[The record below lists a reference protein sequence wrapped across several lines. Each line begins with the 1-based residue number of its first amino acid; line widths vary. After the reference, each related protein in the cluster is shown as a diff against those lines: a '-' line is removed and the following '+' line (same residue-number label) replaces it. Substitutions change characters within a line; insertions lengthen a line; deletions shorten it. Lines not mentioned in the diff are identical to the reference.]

1 MDKAT
6 KSILIRSFRDEQDVA
21 FAAQLTKQE
30 AWHSQT
36 FDEILNFFKHDREG
50 CLLAEIDNQ
59 PVGICIATPYI
70 KSGFIGELIVELP
83 YRKQGIGYALMEKAI
98 ETLNKRMIKSI
109 FLDGVQNAVN
119 MYKSL
124 GFVPLYR
131 SLRFFGQLEEQKSIY
146 VRNMSENDLQQI
158 TSMDKEYF
166 GDDRSFFLKKL
177 LIQYPRLSYVYEKD
191 GVIQAYLFGRK
202 GIGGWI
208 TAGPLGSCLE
218 EKAQMEI
225 LSHFQTVIGNQPFS
239 IGVLEPRISI
249 VKQLTLGGMQPQKD
263 PPVRMKYGEVTNL
276 GDHPSSLAI
285 GSPAKG

>member
-1 MDKAT
+1 MFKANN
-6 KSILIRSFRDEQDVA
+6 SVLIRSFRDEQDVV
-21 FAAQLTKQE
+21 FAAHLTKQE

-36 FDEILNFFKHDREG
+36 FDEILNLFNHDREG

-70 KSGFIGELIVELP
+70 KSGFIGELIVERP
-83 YRKQGIGYALMEKAI
+83 YRKQGIGYTLMEKAI
-98 ETLNKRMIKSI
+98 DYLNKRNIKTI

-131 SLRFFGQLEEQKSIY
+131 SLRFFGQLEEKKSIY
-146 VRNMSENDLQQI
+146 VRSMSENDLQVI
-158 TSMDKEYF
+158 TSMDMEYF
-166 GDDRSFFLKKL
+166 GDDRSVFIKQRL
-177 LIQYPRLSYVYEKD
+177 LQYPQFSFVYEKE
-191 GVIQAYLFGRK
+191 GMIQAYLFGK
-202 GIGGWI
+202 IGIGGLI
-208 TAGPLGSCLE
+208 TAGPIGSCLE

-225 LSHFQTVIGNQPFS
+225 LSHFQTIIGNQPFS

-263 PPVRMKYGEVTNL
+263 PPVRMKYGEGSNL